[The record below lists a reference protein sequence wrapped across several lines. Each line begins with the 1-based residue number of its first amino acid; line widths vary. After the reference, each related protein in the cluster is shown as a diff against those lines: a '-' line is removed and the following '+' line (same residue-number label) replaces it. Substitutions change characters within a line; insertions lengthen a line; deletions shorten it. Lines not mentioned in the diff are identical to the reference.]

1 MTLDF
6 GTDIPGLIKV
16 KNSLIRISIKFIL
29 EFAGANLVGEGASI
43 PGLIKVKNSL
53 IRISIKFIK
62 NLNIFTQDISLKV

>member
-1 MTLDF
+1 M
-6 GTDIPGLIKV
+6 
-16 KNSLIRISIKFIL
+16 NSLNLLIKFIL

-43 PGLIKVKNSL
+43 TGLIKVKNSL